1 LFTVASKVPK
11 QNLFGAYLRAMY
23 YQVEGNCP
31 TQKIKNVEASWGTL
45 SPQEQAKWAVQA
57 KPPSS
62 DHNQLGTLKV
72 AHRSGEAATAS
83 LRVKRKLVT
92 KIPKQN
98 PYSVFMK
105 EMYHQVEGNSP
116 SEKIKSL
123 GALWRTF
130 DPLQK
135 AVWVVRAQSPGVPRN
150 VCVVPPQR
158 LPNSRSLFFKA
169 KIAEV
174 LAGRPQERMRRV
186 AAQWSS
192 LSSEEK
198 AVWNK
203 RAVELRED
211 ILQKAPQAPKLR
223 SGYQVFITDRFHVVG
238 EKMSHVAA
246 AWKAAD
252 PEVRRTYV
260 RRAAELNMSAAAGVE
275 GSGRRAPSSPRRLSS
290 INLFVK
296 EKYSQ
301 APAGRPPERMRH
313 VGLQWTALSSEEKAI
328 WASKAR
334 ELRESTL
341 QQSTLDCV

>member
-1 LFTVASKVPK
+1 
-11 QNLFGAYLRAMY
+11 MY

-252 PEVRRTYV
+252 PE
-260 RRAAELNMSAAAGVE
+260 
-275 GSGRRAPSSPRRLSS
+275 RRLSS